1 MKAETTV
8 LISICDDTS
17 ALNLKE
23 CLGSICLQ
31 HSCRFC
37 ILIVADGVISPE
49 VDAVLQK
56 YMNLLE
62 LDILALD
69 KNYGLAFA
77 LNEGLKKINT
87 EYVTRID
94 CDDIM
99 QADRLSLQMRYLK
112 AHPDVSAVGS
122 HVRVVNP
129 ASNSFERNRIVPE
142 KPEKAISSKYLNP
155 MNHPS
160 VTFRLSDIL
169 AVGGYPE
176 FRKAQDRALWCKLMQ
191 HGYTLRNQNDYL
203 TIMKSSGKKARAW
216 SYLRYEI
223 QVAKYLYSIK
233 FLTTFQLL
241 ANIMLLT
248 LHRTFNEII
257 TRVKL

>member
-1 MKAETTV
+1 MQPDTTV
-8 LISICDDTS
+8 LISICDGTS

-23 CLGSICLQ
+23 CLDSISLQ

-37 ILIVADGVISPE
+37 VLIVADGVVFPE
-49 VDAVLQK
+49 IDGVLQK
-56 YMNLLE
+56 YVSLLE
-62 LDILALD
+62 LDVLTLD
-69 KNYGLAFA
+69 KNHGLAFA
-77 LNEGLKKINT
+77 LNQGLKEINT

-99 QADRLSLQMRYLK
+99 RADRLSSQILYLK

-129 ASNSFERNRIVPE
+129 GSNSFKRNRVVPE
-142 KPEKAISSKYLNP
+142 KPEKSTYSKYLNP

-176 FRKAQDRALWCKLMQ
+176 FRKAQDRALWCTLMQ
-191 HGYTLRNQNDYL
+191 NGYTLRNQNDYL
-203 TIMKSSGKKARAW
+203 TTMKCSGKKARAW
-216 SYLRYEI
+216 SYLQYEI
-223 QVAKYLYSIK
+223 QVARYLYSIK
-233 FLTTFQLL
+233 FLTRFQLL
-241 ANIMLLT
+241 ANIFLLT
-248 LHRTFNEII
+248 CHRTFNEII
-257 TRVKL
+257 TMVKS